1 MATDCNA
8 LTIYTDGSFYPL
20 NRCGGFSMLFIFPE
34 YLNKDNIN
42 VTPYGYQKTTNNQ
55 MELKACCS
63 ALCESLNFKKEWQ
76 RIIIYTDSSYVC
88 NNYDSAMYHW
98 CNNHWCNNSGR
109 PVSNPNIWKELLV
122 NIKKTRCGV
131 DIRWVKGHCKS
142 ENNKLVDRMA
152 KVSAKKAIN
161 KPLTLVGVRRK
172 ISDKKTELGSVSIF
186 SQIISIRIITA
197 EYLPQGFYKYKYE
210 IISSSSPY
218 SGCVDMIYSDIS
230 LRVGHKFSVRL
241 NDDKKFPQII
251 KIYKD
256 ITKIEKKTKEESDKN
271 IEE

>member
-1 MATDCNA
+1 MVTDSNA
-8 LTIYTDGSFYPL
+8 LTIYTDGSFYPA

-34 YLNKDNIN
+34 HLNKENIN

-63 ALCESLNFKKEWQ
+63 ALSESLKLEKEWQ

-88 NNYDSAMYHW
+88 NNYDSARYRW
-98 CNNHWCNNSGR
+98 CNNHWCNDYGR
-109 PVSNPNIWKELLV
+109 PVSNSDIWKELLV
-122 NIKKTRCGV
+122 NVKKTRCSV
-131 DIRWVKGHCKS
+131 DIRWVKGHSKS

-152 KVSAKKAIN
+152 KVSARKAVN
-161 KPLTLVGVRRK
+161 KPLTLVGARRK
-172 ISDKKTELGSVSIF
+172 ISNKKTELGSVLILG
-186 SQIISIRIITA
+186 QRISIRIITA

-210 IISSSSPY
+210 IISSSSHY

-241 NDDKKFPQII
+241 NDDKKFP
-251 KIYKD
+251 KITKVYRD
-256 ITKIEKKTKEESDKN
+256 ITKIERKIKEENDK
-271 IEE
+271 IEEE